1 MGLGR
6 LDAEKALADIARV
19 KAARSGGKISPEQIE
34 GLIADRKAAR
44 AAKDFQRADEIRKE
58 LLEKGVEIKDG
69 PQGTTWEYR

>member
-1 MGLGR
+1 MLFR
-6 LDAEKALADIARV
+6 SPEKALADIARV
-19 KAARSGGKISPEQIE
+19 KAARSGGEISPEQIE

-44 AAKDFQRADEIRKE
+44 AAKDFQRADAIRKE